1 MISNEE
7 RNRLCWRSRRGVLE
21 LDLLLGP
28 FIQEMYEALT
38 PEQRKTY
45 ALLLEQEDTDL
56 LDWFARKKVAENDS
70 LQKLVDIILDHA

>member
-28 FIQEMYEALT
+28 FIQEMYETLT

-56 LDWFARKKVAENDS
+56 LDWFARKKVADNDS
-70 LQKLVDIILDHA
+70 LQELVDIILDHA